1 MANQYFLGVDIGTTA
16 IKAAL
21 FDENGHKLYHH
32 IEEYELIK
40 PDSQRVEQTPERY
53 WSAFKDSVLNA
64 IRESGVNPQEIKL
77 SPWILL
83 PKRLFFWM
91 KPCGLWITFTSGWTA
106 AR

>member
-64 IRESGVNPQEIKL
+64 IRESGVNPQEIKAFAMD
-77 SPWILL
+77 SSAETIV
-83 PKRLFFWM
+83 FWM